1 MILAWFGEIGEGIGS
16 SRSHFWWH
24 RQTAFPF
31 SLEKRMN
38 SAWNDDVLGCG
49 VIFNLPLEIMKSC
62 NQAFIFENLFFFNFA
77 PEFLRHLQ
85 NSH

>member
-1 MILAWFGEIGEGIGS
+1 
-16 SRSHFWWH
+16 
-24 RQTAFPF
+24 
-31 SLEKRMN
+31 LEKRMN

-85 NSH
+85 NSHWFQI